1 MSKRVI
7 YNISN
12 ITLHSLDVSMG
23 TRMDG
28 WMDEGIHGPI
38 EEWMHWWM
46 CEWMDEYVD
55 TWIDTWV
62 HGCG

>member
-1 MSKRVI
+1 
-7 YNISN
+7 
-12 ITLHSLDVSMG
+12 MG

-46 CEWMDEYVD
+46 CEWMDGYVD